1 LRSRFPTTLRI
12 AILTILLALAGNAGL
27 LAFIRFATF
36 NEHEGLAEALERA
49 LWLSVA
55 IALLFGII
63 SGAFIARFVGRR
75 VEEIARV
82 ADAVTA
88 GNLSERAPV
97 TRGGDAFDH
106 LSQRVNAML
115 DRIETLM
122 TELRIL
128 TDSLAHDLRSP
139 VQRLRSRV
147 EQALSTEDEA
157 QRDQLLSGV
166 LAETDALTRILT
178 TALEISRS
186 EAMTARTQFATIDTA
201 LLITELAEMYE
212 PLAEEKGVVLRA
224 DVSGAAPIKG
234 HRQLLAQALS
244 NLIDNALNYGAGAP
258 VTLFVAQDRDIIR
271 LGVGDHGP
279 GIAAK
284 DVVAARRRFG
294 RLDAARGSPGAGLG
308 LSLVEAAAHLHGGT
322 LELLD
327 NGPGL
332 RAAIVLPTTH

>member
-1 LRSRFPTTLRI
+1 LKSRFPTTFRI
-12 AILTILLALAGNAGL
+12 AILTILLSLVGNAAL

-36 NEHEGLAEALERA
+36 NEHEGLAEALQRA

-75 VEEIARV
+75 VEEVVRV

-97 TRGGDAFDH
+97 TGGGDAFDH
-106 LSQRVNAML
+106 LARRVNAML

-122 TELRIL
+122 GELRML

-147 EQALSTEDEA
+147 EQVLATEDEV

-166 LAETDALTRILT
+166 LAETDSLTRMLT
-178 TALEISRS
+178 TVLEISRS
-186 EAMTARTQFATIDTA
+186 EAMTARTQFATIDPA
-201 LLITELAEMYE
+201 MLITELAEMYE

-224 DVSGAAPIKG
+224 DAVGVAPING

-244 NLIDNALNYGAGAP
+244 NLVDNALSYGAGAP
-258 VTLFVAQDRDIIR
+258 VTLFVVQDRGVAR
-271 LGVGDHGP
+271 LGVRDDGP
-279 GIAAK
+279 GIAAE
-284 DVVAARRRFG
+284 DVDAARRRFG
-294 RLDAARGSPGAGLG
+294 RLDTARGSPGAGLG
-308 LSLVEAAAHLHGGT
+308 LSLVEAVAHLHGGT
-322 LELLD
+322 LELSD

-332 RAAIVLPTTH
+332 RAAIVLPMTH